1 MDDKKLQI
9 YNSID
14 IILEII
20 RIYLSELRNFKNKKN
35 SKNISHCNLI
45 KYDLLFLI

>member
-1 MDDKKLQI
+1 MDDNKLQI

-20 RIYLSELRNFKNKKN
+20 RIYLSELRNFKNKKIV
-35 SKNISHCNLI
+35 KISHFVIL
-45 KYDLLFLI
+45 

>member
-1 MDDKKLQI
+1 MDDNKLQI

-20 RIYLSELRNFKNKKN
+20 RIYLSELRNLKNKKN

-45 KYDLLFLI
+45 KYDLLLLI